1 MNDHEIAIL
10 KSIVAEGHHQAPTL
24 GENVARIIEID
35 AQMKMFENQSEAL
48 TLERKAIEEI
58 LKAQFSD
65 YGVQNVK
72 AMGKTVYL
80 NRSIYCN
87 VPGENMD
94 QVVAVLDAEGLG
106 DIAPRIATTAKIKG
120 LLKEDE
126 EKWKKRFGALIN
138 TGEIFQI
145 RTRSS

>member
-1 MNDHEIAIL
+1 MSDQVAIVG
-10 KSIVAEGHHQAPTL
+10 KAPSEEAPQAPTL

-35 AQMKMFENQSEAL
+35 AQMKIFEGQIEAL
-48 TLERKAIEEI
+48 SEERKKIEEI

-80 NRSIYCN
+80 NRSIFCN
-87 VPGENMD
+87 VPSENME
-94 QVVAVLDAEGLG
+94 QVVAVLDAAGLG
-106 DIAPRIATTAKIKG
+106 DIAPRVATTAKIKG

-126 EKWKKRFGALIN
+126 EGWKEKFGGLIN

>member
-1 MNDHEIAIL
+1 VPSETEIL
-10 KSIVAEGHHQAPTL
+10 QSIINEQQAPSL

-35 AQMKMFENQSEAL
+35 AKIKDCDEMVDAL
-48 TLERKAIEEI
+48 KIERAAVEEV

-87 VPGENMD
+87 VPGENME
-94 QVVAVLDAEGLG
+94 QVVAVLDSAGLG
-106 DIAPRIATTAKIKG
+106 DIAPRVATTAKIKG

-126 EKWKKRFGALIN
+126 EVWKQRFGKLIN

-145 RTRSS
+145 KTRSS

>member
-1 MNDHEIAIL
+1 MPSETEIL
-10 KSIVAEGHHQAPTL
+10 QSIINEQQAPSL

-35 AQMKMFENQSEAL
+35 AKIKDCDEMVDAL
-48 TLERKAIEEI
+48 KIERAAVEEV

-87 VPGENMD
+87 VPGENME
-94 QVVAVLDAEGLG
+94 QVVAVLDSAGLG
-106 DIAPRIATTAKIKG
+106 DIAPRVATTAKIKG

-126 EKWKKRFGALIN
+126 EVWKQRFGKLIN

-145 RTRSS
+145 KTRSS

>member
-1 MNDHEIAIL
+1 MSDPVSIIA
-10 KSIVAEGHHQAPTL
+10 KSSDDETPQAPTL

-35 AQMKMFENQSEAL
+35 AQMKMFENQIEAL

-126 EKWKKRFGALIN
+126 EKWKERFGALIN

>member
-1 MNDHEIAIL
+1 MSDPVSIIA
-10 KSIVAEGHHQAPTL
+10 KSSDDGAPQAPTL

-35 AQMKMFENQSEAL
+35 AQMKMFENQIEAL
-48 TLERKAIEEI
+48 TTERKAIEEI

-126 EKWKKRFGALIN
+126 EKWKERFGALIN

>member
-1 MNDHEIAIL
+1 MMDP
-10 KSIVAEGHHQAPTL
+10 IVVVEKADGEKTHQAPTL

-35 AQMKMFENQSEAL
+35 AQIKMFEGQIEAL
-48 TLERKAIEEI
+48 SIERKAVEEI

-87 VPGENMD
+87 VPGENME
-94 QVVAVLDAEGLG
+94 QIVAVLDAEGLG
-106 DIAPRIATTAKIKG
+106 DIAPRVATTTKIKG

-126 EKWKKRFGALIN
+126 EKWKERFGPLIN